1 MVNIKITPTLN
12 IIFSLFKSI
21 NLWVR
26 VDVILNGLKLYSFD
40 IYNIFTKLT
49 SNVNNFFII

>member
-1 MVNIKITPTLN
+1 MINIKMTPKLN
-12 IIFSLFKSI
+12 IILSLFKSI
-21 NLWVR
+21 NLWLR
-26 VDVILNGLKLYSFD
+26 VDVILNGSKLYSFD